1 MTTTRHFHIDWYV
14 IVFSISLEEYI
25 VQYRFDLWSHI
36 YKKLDR
42 LLDTQKVAGRGYR
55 HTDIQAQH
63 YHLRLH
69 KSIERTTLRFRI
81 VSYMIYNFVNFYIL
95 SRKIVLEDKSRN
107 LFYYHN
113 IASKT
118 LRSVWSINRIEEYI
132 HFMTFKIHKANLE
145 NV

>member
-55 HTDIQAQH
+55 HTDIQDA
-63 YHLRLH
+63 
-69 KSIERTTLRFRI
+69 TLSFTI
-81 VSYMIYNFVNFYIL
+81 TQIDWEN
-95 SRKIVLEDKSRN
+95 
-107 LFYYHN
+107 H
-113 IASKT
+113 IA
-118 LRSVWSINRIEEYI
+118 I
-132 HFMTFKIHKANLE
+132 
-145 NV
+145 